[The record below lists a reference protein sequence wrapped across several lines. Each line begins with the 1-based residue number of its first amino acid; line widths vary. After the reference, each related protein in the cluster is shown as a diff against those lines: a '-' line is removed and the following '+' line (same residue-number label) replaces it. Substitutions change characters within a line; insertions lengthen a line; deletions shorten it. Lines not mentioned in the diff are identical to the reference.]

1 MSSLKRKVLT
11 LVLLRTEAKV
21 LLGMKKR
28 GFGAGKWNGFGGK
41 VEAGET
47 VVEAAAREVQE
58 ECGLTVKT
66 EDLGKTERSI
76 SLQKFLSAHFHIAEE
91 VGLIEQ
97 EFEGD
102 PVVLEI
108 HVFQTRTFSGAVSE
122 SEEMRPEWFSETDI
136 PFKQMWL
143 DDELWYPHLL
153 KNNKF
158 KGYFLFKGHEKILD
172 YTLTEI

>member
-1 MSSLKRKVLT
+1 MSSPKRKVLT
-11 LVLLRTEAKV
+11 LVLLRKEAKV

-47 VVEAAAREVQE
+47 VVEAAAREVLE

-66 EDLGKTERSI
+66 EHLGETGPSI
-76 SLQKFLSAHFHIAEE
+76 SKFLSAWFYLPEE

-108 HVFQTRTFSGAVSE
+108 HVFQAMTFSGTVSE

-143 DDELWYPHLL
+143 DDELWYPYLL

-172 YTLTEI
+172 YTLTRI